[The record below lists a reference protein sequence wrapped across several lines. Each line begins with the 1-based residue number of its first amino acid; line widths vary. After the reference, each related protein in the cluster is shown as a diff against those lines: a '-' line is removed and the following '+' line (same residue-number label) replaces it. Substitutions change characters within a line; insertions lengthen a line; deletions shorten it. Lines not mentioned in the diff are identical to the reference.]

1 MAELTIPF
9 WLTSSVLADSQSIND
24 WLKSERVQP
33 RWIDE
38 VIRITDNGAE
48 DSLIVSG
55 IGVGVP
61 QINWASRLYSEHL
74 FLQAACR
81 EIEVGE
87 RRLILLLSDS
97 GGQRAGV
104 LLASPSAVGMY
115 NLMPQAYLEELFSL
129 RLPDADAQVLEI
141 LSSELLKKERKAAQ
155 VKALLLVQAQAKRP
169 VKAETDFSGAAWV
182 KPVNPAA
189 GSLSACHDLVQALMG
204 KKQANGLAVEVAA
217 DRQLFAT
224 WIERI

>member
-9 WLTSSVLADSQSIND
+9 WLTSGVLADSQSIND

-48 DSLIVSG
+48 DSLKVSG

-61 QINWASRLYSEHL
+61 QFNWASGQYSEHL

-97 GGQRAGV
+97 GGQRVGV

-115 NLMPQAYLEELFSL
+115 NLMPQAYLEEFFSL
-129 RLPDADAQVLEI
+129 RLPDAEVNVLEI
-141 LSSELLKKERKAAQ
+141 LSSELLKKGRKAAQ

-182 KPVNPAA
+182 KQVNPAA
-189 GSLSACHDLVQALMG
+189 GAISACRDLVQVLME